1 MMDSRANW
9 PSAANKPTD
18 EWLESPLFEEGGAL
32 CKRKMGLDCLSEVLL
47 KPLKKEIPMFI
58 GYDVAEI
65 LIPFVSYF
73 VGKLWKWSDVTITP
87 QGVKVYGAD
96 YIGGPKVEFTEQFG
110 VLLLGNDDDL
120 LLDVGWMNKSLGE
133 TLETLAP
140 AFFSGNYTQFT
151 WFGFRP
157 VFQSKMGPLPAFS
170 LSQQP
175 VSSLVSKAFIP
186 FEDMDDEDRK
196 LTSHLIMT
204 EYIQAK

>member
-1 MMDSRANW
+1 M
-9 PSAANKPTD
+9 
-18 EWLESPLFEEGGAL
+18 ESPLFEEGGAL
-32 CKRKMGLDCLSEVLL
+32 CKRKRGLDCLSEVLL
-47 KPLKKEIPMFI
+47 KPLKKDKSMFI

-65 LIPFVSYF
+65 FIPFISYF

-87 QGVKVYGAD
+87 QGVKVYGAE
-96 YIGGPKVEFTEQFG
+96 YIGGPKVEFTEQIG

-120 LLDVGWMNKSLGE
+120 LIDQGWINKSLGE

-151 WFGFRP
+151 WFGLRP
-157 VFQSKMGPLPAFS
+157 VFQGKMGPLPAFS
-170 LSQQP
+170 PMSQQP

-186 FEDMDDEDRK
+186 FEDMDDEDRQ

-204 EYIQAK
+204 EYIQVK